1 MSEIKITVPTLG
13 ASWIPKLFGLL
24 GSLIAAAKLYGV
36 HIGHIG
42 QGDYVDFA
50 GVLITA
56 AFAWSV
62 KQSNV
67 HGGTVGQPS
76 SPEARAAV
84 NQDASSVKKGA

>member
-13 ASWIPKLFGLL
+13 ASWVPKIGGILAGLPILLTQAGFIASPVEAHYLSLVSGVGILIL
-24 GSLIAAAKLYGV
+24 GLSA
-36 HIGHIG
+36 
-42 QGDYVDFA
+42 
-50 GVLITA
+50 
-56 AFAWSV
+56 